1 MFGDHSSSSFSSSS
15 YSESVS
21 SISTVGRERG
31 AGLGAGC
38 CASRLLSE
46 NTAKVR
52 LGFGLG
58 TGAGAWPNVSS
69 VTKTSWRTEE

>member
-1 MFGDHSSSSFSSSS
+1 VFGDHSSSSLSSSS
-15 YSESVS
+15 YSEAVS

-31 AGLGAGC
+31 AGLGTGCC

-46 NTAKVR
+46 KTAKVR

-58 TGAGAWPNVSS
+58 A
-69 VTKTSWRTEE
+69 